1 MVVIHTHYYM
11 YKRVYTLCEAC
22 AVYASLAFSGARECP
37 TAGVVAG
44 RHWVQ
49 TGSPLLPW
57 WEEFTQLHSAAGT
70 HLHILWQEGTGVTR
84 PRVTHLLAAVISTEE
99 SPAESAQD
107 SRAALAH
114 THTIFLHTHTTVYV
128 RTLSYTHYSIRTYI
142 HGLHVH
148 TVVHEGLPIPA
159 THKTH
164 TAVCNTFASC
174 MT

>member
-1 MVVIHTHYYM
+1 M
-11 YKRVYTLCEAC
+11 YTLCEAC

-49 TGSPLLPW
+49 TGGPLLPR

-107 SRAALAH
+107 SRAALGH
-114 THTIFLHTHTTVYV
+114 THTLY
-128 RTLSYTHYSIRTYI
+128 TYI
-142 HGLHVH
+142 HTLQYTYVH
-148 TVVHEGLPIPA
+148 TRTTCSYSGTWRVAHTSHTRDNLAVHNYC
-159 THKTH
+159 
-164 TAVCNTFASC
+164 V
-174 MT
+174 

>member
-1 MVVIHTHYYM
+1 M

-49 TGSPLLPW
+49 TGSPLLSR

-84 PRVTHLLAAVISTEE
+84 PRVTHLLAAVISTKE

-114 THTIFLHTHTTVYV
+114 THYILT
-128 RTLSYTHYSIRTYI
+128 YTHYSIRTYI
-142 HGLHVH
+142 IVH
-148 TVVHEGLPIPA
+148 TLQYTYVHTRTTCSYSGTWRVA
-159 THKTH
+159 H
-164 TAVCNTFASC
+164 TSHTQDLAVHNCC
-174 MT
+174 V